1 MARFVAA
8 ERALAILKNPE
19 SEKCLARI
27 CSCNRAMAIDDMM
40 TADSIIIEDEGV
52 AEPPDDGS
60 SDTDGDEEVDFLNQI
75 EDSTFLEIPSQD

>member
-1 MARFVAA
+1 
-8 ERALAILKNPE
+8 
-19 SEKCLARI
+19 
-27 CSCNRAMAIDDMM
+27 MAIDDMM